1 MACKNFL
8 ERDSKIDIGC
18 AIIVRDERMGK
29 EHHIKSVAKALRI
42 IEILAE
48 NGREMALGE
57 IAERLKMPK
66 STTHGLIS
74 TLCSFGY
81 VDQSSFTGK
90 YRLGL
95 RLFELGNIVA
105 MRLEVKS
112 VAAPYIEKL
121 LDETQE
127 TVHLTILD
135 NGEVLYIDKRESHQS
150 IRIASRVGA
159 RLPAHC
165 TGVGKVLLAFLPAEE
180 RKKIIAEKGLK
191 RFTKNTITDP
201 EALEAEL
208 ARVREQG
215 YAFDNEE
222 FMEGL
227 RCVAAPIR
235 DYTGKVCAAISISGP
250 VSRLRGEK
258 LGKAVELITSTA
270 AGISSEMGYRE

>member
-1 MACKNFL
+1 
-8 ERDSKIDIGC
+8 
-18 AIIVRDERMGK
+18 MGR
-29 EHHIKSVAKALRI
+29 EHHIKSVAKALKI
-42 IEILAE
+42 VELLAE

-57 IAERLKMPK
+57 IAERMKMPK

-74 TLCSFGY
+74 TLCDFGY
-81 VDQSSFTGK
+81 VDQSPFTGK
-90 YRLGL
+90 YKLGL

-105 MRLEVKS
+105 MRLEVRS
-112 VAAPYIEKL
+112 VATPYIQRLVEAL
-121 LDETQE
+121 GE

-135 NGEVLYIDKRESHQS
+135 KGEVLYIDKQESQQS

-180 RKKIIAEKGLK
+180 RKKIILEKGLK

-201 EALEAEL
+201 EALELEL

-227 RCVAAPIR
+227 KCVAAPIR
-235 DYTGKVCAAISISGP
+235 DYTGKVCAAMSVSGP
-250 VSRLRGEK
+250 VARLRGEK
-258 LGKAVELITSTA
+258 LERAVALVTEAAAMISAEL
-270 AGISSEMGYRE
+270 GYRPKEPI